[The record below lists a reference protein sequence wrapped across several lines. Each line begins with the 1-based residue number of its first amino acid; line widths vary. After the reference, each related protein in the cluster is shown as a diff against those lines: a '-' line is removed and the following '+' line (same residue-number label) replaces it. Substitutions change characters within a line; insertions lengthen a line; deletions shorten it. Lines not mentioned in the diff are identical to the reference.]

1 MKVLIV
7 GAGSVGATIAQL
19 LHRTGDYEVAVA
31 DRDDQRLAR
40 VEGSLPTIVVDAAD
54 TTAVRSALHGRDA
67 VINALPFSVVQPVAS
82 AAREAGVH
90 YLDLTE
96 DVAATR
102 SIKNLA
108 TGAPAAFI
116 PQCGLAPGFIG
127 IAAYDLAQRFER
139 TTDLH
144 MRVGALPMFPTNGL
158 KYNLTWSTESLIN
171 EYCNP
176 CEVILNGVRREVLPL
191 EGHEV
196 FSLDGTTYEAFNT
209 SGGLGTLCETL
220 DGSVQN
226 VDYKTVRYP
235 GHRDVLKLLIDD
247 LGLGRRR
254 ALFKEVLEAS
264 VPVTLQDV
272 VLIFITATGYRDGRL
287 TQESFAKKIY
297 SQDVDGIRRSAIQV
311 TTAAGICTMLDLLR
325 EEALPQRGFVRQE
338 DARLADFLDNR
349 FGRYYA

>member
-31 DRDDQRLAR
+31 DRDEERLAR
-40 VEGSLPTIVVDAAD
+40 VPHGLPATVIDAAN
-54 TTAVRSALHGRDA
+54 TGAVQSALRGREA
-67 VINALPFSVVQPVAS
+67 VINALPFSAVQPVAT
-82 AAREAGVH
+82 AARAAGVH

-102 SIKNLA
+102 AIKALA
-108 TGAPAAFI
+108 QDSPTAFI

-176 CEVILNGVRREVLPL
+176 CEVILDGVRREVLPL
-191 EGHEV
+191 EGHEI

-220 DGSVQN
+220 DGAVRN

-254 ALFKEVLEAS
+254 ALFKEVLESA

-272 VLIFITATGYRDGRL
+272 VLIFITATGYRDGHL

-297 SQDVDGIRRSAIQV
+297 SQDVGGIRRSAIQV
-311 TTAAGICTMLDLLR
+311 TTAAGLCTMLDLLR
-325 EEALPQRGFVRQE
+325 EGTLPQRGFVRQE
-338 DARLADFLDNR
+338 DARLPAFLDNR

>member
-19 LHRTGDYEVAVA
+19 LHRTGDYDVAIA
-31 DRDDQRLAR
+31 DRDEQRLAHIAN
-40 VEGSLPTIVVDAAD
+40 GLPAIALMATDSNAVLAAL
-54 TTAVRSALHGRDA
+54 RGHDA
-67 VINALPFSVVQPVAS
+67 VINALPFSAVEPVAR
-82 AAREAGVH
+82 AARAAGVH

-96 DVAATR
+96 DVSATR
-102 SIKNLA
+102 FIKTLA
-108 TGAPAAFI
+108 EDAPTAFI

-176 CEVILNGVRREVLPL
+176 CEVILDGQRREVLPL
-191 EGHEV
+191 EGLEV
-196 FSLDGTTYEAFNT
+196 FSLDGTAYEAFNT

-220 DGSVQN
+220 DGSIRN

-235 GHRDVLKLLIDD
+235 GHRDVLRLLIDD

-272 VLIFITATGYRDGRL
+272 VLIFITATGLRDGRL

-325 EEALPQRGFVRQE
+325 EGVLSQRGFVRQE
-338 DARLADFLDNR
+338 DARLAAFLDNR